1 MIDKWL
7 SKSKLKNGIEK
18 LANKLLLGK
27 ISANQLTLTG
37 LLIGLLSSFFIF
49 LSGLLLWKLELI
61 VCSIV
66 LMVISFF
73 FDVLDGAV
81 ARLEEP
87 TTFGGILDI
96 FCDRTVE
103 VSIIIALISTDPSI
117 LMWPGIFSLGAV
129 ILCITM
135 FLLVGGSVEAKD
147 LEESKKVIY
156 YRHGLMERSETFL
169 FLLFT
174 TIFIV
179 WRFFLLWVF
188 AALVF
193 ITALLRL
200 RDANIIFKTGK
211 VI

>member
-27 ISANQLTLTG
+27 ISANQLSLTG
-37 LLIGLLSSFFIF
+37 LIIGLLSSFFIF
-49 LSGLLLWKLELI
+49 LSGLLLWKLALI

-103 VSIIIALISTDPSI
+103 VSIIIALVSTDPSI
-117 LMWPGIFSLGAV
+117 LMWPGISSLGAV

-179 WRFFLLWVF
+179 WRFFLLCFF
-188 AALVF
+188 AVLVF
-193 ITALLRL
+193 VTALLRL